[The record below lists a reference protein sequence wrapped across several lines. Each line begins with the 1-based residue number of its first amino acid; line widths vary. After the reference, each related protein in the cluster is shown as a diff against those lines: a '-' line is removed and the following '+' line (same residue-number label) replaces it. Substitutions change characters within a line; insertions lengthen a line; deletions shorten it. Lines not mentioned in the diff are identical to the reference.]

1 MNTNNH
7 LPESIQPGETLAGV
21 QLCPFGEFPNGKTLQ
36 VCDETAFNKLV
47 EAFNAAGAK
56 EVLCDFE
63 HKSEDPSM
71 TSDTAAAAWISNL
84 SVNKERGLVGDLKF
98 TDLGAEAVTN
108 RRLRFLSPVW
118 TLDADGRPDRLR
130 SVALTNKPN
139 IPVACVLNRELP
151 APAVGGGTQPAVKPV
166 EEEKGP
172 EMDKLKELLELAP
185 EATEEDILAAI
196 VQLKEQVAAAN
207 KEKEEAEAES
217 FAEEH
222 KAVCNKDALK
232 SAYLMNKDAAKA
244 LVAGLV
250 KPEQKADAP
259 KQVVLNKDTVAT
271 PALKLNKAQEG
282 LAACKTPAERCNYIM
297 AHAKELAEAD

>member
-1 MNTNNH
+1 MNHKSFNN
-7 LPESIQPGETLAGV
+7 LPESINPGETLAGV
-21 QLCPFGEFPNGKTLQ
+21 QLCPFGEFPNGKTPQ
-36 VCDETAFNKLV
+36 VCDVAAFNKLV
-47 EAFNAAGAK
+47 ETFRASGSK

-84 SVNKERGLVGDLKF
+84 SVDKERGLVGDLKF

-139 IPVACVLNRELP
+139 IPVACVLNREP
-151 APAVGGGTQPAVKPV
+151 APAVQLV
-166 EEEKGP
+166 EEEKGH
-172 EMDKLKELLELAP
+172 EMDKLKELLGLAP
-185 EATEEDILAAI
+185 DATEEDILAA
-196 VQLKEQVAAAN
+196 VGQLQEQVAAAN

-222 KAVCNKDALK
+222 KVVCNKEALR

-244 LVAGLV
+244 LVAGLA
-250 KPEQKADAP
+250 KPAKATG
-259 KQVVLNKDTVAT
+259 QVVLNKESHAT
-271 PALKLNKAQEG
+271 PHIARAWNPRSEMAALPPRER
-282 LAACKTPAERCNYIM
+282 AAFYK
-297 AHAKELAEAD
+297 AHASEF